1 MSTEVINDVW
11 VSYFYVMLH
20 LLFYFNPLARFSI
33 REKLMLRLFYKDYV
47 HLEGSYSRKHI
58 LKLRMQS
65 LQI

>member
-1 MSTEVINDVW
+1 MSKEVVNDLW

-20 LLFYFNPLARFSI
+20 LLFCFNPLARFLI
-33 REKLMLRLFYKDYV
+33 HEKLMLRLFYEDYT